1 MLSELR
7 NNEDEVLK
15 IKIMSIVLG
24 VINGGALSIVPLY
37 FYDFLL
43 SKNIDLQGGTDIAL
57 RGAIGAIFVIFIVNI
72 IMLTIIYRLR
82 SRASHKSHV
91 FIFVFVAWATATAV
105 LAVTL
110 GRSHGLFSEGESGE
124 NLAAAFGVISSIINF
139 ISIVMA
145 AIIGKIA
152 AGGRAGTGTGHICR
166 EKDIREW

>member
-152 AGGRAGTGTGHICR
+152 AGGRAGTGPGLIDR
-166 EKDIREW
+166 KKDIREW